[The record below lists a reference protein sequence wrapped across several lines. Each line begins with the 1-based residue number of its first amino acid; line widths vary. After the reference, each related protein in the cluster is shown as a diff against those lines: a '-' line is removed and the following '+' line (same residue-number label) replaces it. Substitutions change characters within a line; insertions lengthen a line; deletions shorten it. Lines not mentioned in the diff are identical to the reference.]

1 MRGPSGGE
9 QTTVSDYKI
18 NIKIAGQLEKSFSAA
33 MKAAKA
39 GLKGL
44 STIGKIGAA
53 GLGAAGAA
61 IAAVTAASVKTGSTF
76 EAAMSSTAAT
86 AGATA
91 EEYDKLKAAAM
102 QMGRETSKTAT
113 ESAQALEYMSLAG
126 WTVDQSIKGLP
137 SVLRLSEATGLD
149 LARTSDL
156 VTDSMSA
163 CGVTVDGLSDYL
175 NICAKANNKSN
186 QTAEQLMEAYI
197 GVGGTMKNLGVPI
210 TESATALGVMANRG
224 IKGSEAGN
232 ALNAIM
238 VNLTS
243 GAGQAGT
250 MMEKLGLSARV

>member
-1 MRGPSGGE
+1 M
-9 QTTVSDYKI
+9 SDYKI

-33 MKAAKA
+33 MKAAKT

-44 STIGKIGAA
+44 STLGKIGAA
-53 GLGAAGAA
+53 GLGAAGTA

-156 VTDSMSA
+156 VTDSMLWQTEVSKA
-163 CGVTVDGLSDYL
+163 
-175 NICAKANNKSN
+175 AK
-186 QTAEQLMEAYI
+186 QEM
-197 GVGGTMKNLGVPI
+197 P
-210 TESATALGVMANRG
+210 
-224 IKGSEAGN
+224 
-232 ALNAIM
+232 
-238 VNLTS
+238 
-243 GAGQAGT
+243 
-250 MMEKLGLSARV
+250 